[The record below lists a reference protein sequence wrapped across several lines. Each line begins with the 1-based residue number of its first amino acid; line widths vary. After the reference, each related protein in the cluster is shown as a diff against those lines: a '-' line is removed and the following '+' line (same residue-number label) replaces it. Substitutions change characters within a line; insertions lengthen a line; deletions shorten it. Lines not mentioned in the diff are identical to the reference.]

1 MGSATY
7 NVLVFDSRNPVS
19 NPDAGYTIGA
29 NKKMRCVGVD
39 EYSGAQE
46 LSVSA
51 YIQFDDGL
59 EVSKR
64 RVRAE
69 VDVLED
75 TAIFNYLAAAVEPAW
90 PSAKRNAGTNRRT
103 WKGFRRTET
112 YTAGI
117 FRIGSRKPWYFVY
130 ENDRVEIAARGAAC
144 RW

>member
-1 MGSATY
+1 MDPYTTQTRPYQMGSATY
-7 NVLVFDSRNPVS
+7 NVLVSDSRNPVS
-19 NPDAGYTIGA
+19 YPDAGYTIGA

-51 YIQFDDGL
+51 YIQFNDGH

-75 TAIFNYLAAAVEPAW
+75 TAIFSYLAAAVEPAW
-90 PSAKRNAGTNRRT
+90 PQGYGVSLVGGRDGDSSGTSGDKCRSAR
-103 WKGFRRTET
+103 
-112 YTAGI
+112 
-117 FRIGSRKPWYFVY
+117 
-130 ENDRVEIAARGAAC
+130 DRPSGAY
-144 RW
+144 RPT